1 MSRIPVALYI
11 PNILC
16 YIRIITA
23 FWGLL
28 YKDHHPVAALTIW
41 LASAALDLFDGI
53 LARLLHQT
61 SRLGILLDICAD
73 NVLRTCMW
81 VAAASQYPD
90 HPTLLVLTCIVIS
103 TEWFT
108 FLTTQLHAQ
117 QPKQQPQEQQQ
128 QLQKEQDRQDPH
140 WKLARTKDPWWIRI
154 VFQGGFRNPL
164 GGWIIYSLFATPL
177 IVWLSDHPTIHIHI
191 PFFHIWKYTAYAGRI
206 GALMIEWY
214 LSCSFLA
221 QIIDDDDDSKTIAAA
236 ITIKTTDTNN
246 LQSSTKQS

>member
-1 MSRIPVALYI
+1 MVVALYV

-23 FWGLL
+23 FLGLL
-28 YKDHHPVAALTIW
+28 YKDDHPVVALTIW

-73 NVLRTCMW
+73 NVWRTCMW
-81 VAAASQYPD
+81 VAAAVQYPN
-90 HPTLLVLTCIVIS
+90 HPTLLIMTCFVIS

-108 FLTTQLHAQ
+108 FLTTQLHAYQ
-117 QPKQQPQEQQQ
+117 RQHQAQV
-128 QLQKEQDRQDPH
+128 QDQH
-140 WKLARTKDPWWIRI
+140 WKLARTQDPWWIRI

-177 IVWLSDHPTIHIHI
+177 ILWLSDHPTIHIHI
-191 PFFHIWKYTAYAGRI
+191 PFFPIWKYTAYTGRI
-206 GALMIEWY
+206 CALTIEWY

-221 QIIDDDDDSKTIAAA
+221 QIIDDDSQTTATTTPTATNKTQIP
-236 ITIKTTDTNN
+236 
-246 LQSSTKQS
+246 SSKQS